1 MSKVVARWR
10 LTLFRSGLIVVAIE
24 LGLYLGGVVF
34 VQVIEPMG
42 AKIRAGAW
50 FFIVGTGLSLIVLT
64 LSMFGS
70 GWRRLGLA
78 AMSLASL
85 PFWYGM
91 TLY

>member
-10 LTLFRSGLIVVAIE
+10 LTLFRSGLVVMAIE
-24 LGLYLGGVVF
+24 FGLYLCGVVSA
-34 VQVIEPMG
+34 QMIEPMG
-42 AKIRAGAW
+42 TKIRVGAW
-50 FFIVGTGLSLIVLT
+50 FFIVGIGLSLIALT

-78 AMSLASL
+78 AMSLVSL